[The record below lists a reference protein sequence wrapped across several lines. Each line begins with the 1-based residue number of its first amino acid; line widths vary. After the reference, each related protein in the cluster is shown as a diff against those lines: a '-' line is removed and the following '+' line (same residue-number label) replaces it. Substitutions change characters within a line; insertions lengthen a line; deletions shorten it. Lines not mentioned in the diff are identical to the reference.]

1 MHKLT
6 TLVATLALSAA
17 LAAQSNT
24 VNGLDGRM
32 TEISSLTV
40 LGSTSTTIGCAA
52 RNDMCNVGSV
62 NIPWT
67 AAMAENHPKFG
78 FMVARELNG
87 RFEQISDRSFCKH
100 AFLTINGTGLCGP
113 CGPGSG
119 SSMGLGCTD
128 VYGVGNNGDRFWLG
142 PADEID
148 PWLGTWNH
156 LGSYFDQGFPNVGPP
171 NNADGNRSPISPT
184 NSVMN
189 RITIKKADL
198 TDPTASYYYMIHLI
212 HEGESAANRGDNLM
226 TKKVGFAPSGSSYT
240 TVANVEP
247 PFHGSILEGWTD
259 AFLNQGRNG
268 QDDGTFFVAAKVTQ
282 TAPNNYRYEYAIHN
296 MDNSRG
302 AAALRIPMC
311 PTAAPTN
318 FFFRDI
324 DDNSLNEWTA
334 AVVGNEIQFTA
345 PANNALDWNMIYNFG
360 FDSAASPGTGGLK
373 LDQARIGPG
382 AATLTI
388 GSRLPIGGLSQ
399 TPQLTDLGPGC
410 GSPTTGLS
418 TTGLPTVPNPS
429 MFLVVDSEPSVPI
442 ITHFSFGTAN
452 HPLAPGCTQ
461 YLDPSSTFTMSF
473 NVSTGS
479 GITLIPLPI
488 PAGTP
493 PFSVNFQVA
502 QLIPNGPVLENFGL
516 SNGLQV
522 ASIQVG
528 GCP

>member
-1 MHKLT
+1 MHKS
-6 TLVATLALSAA
+6 TLLAAIALGAA
-17 LAAQSNT
+17 LPAQSNA
-24 VNGLDGRM
+24 VNGLDGRL

-62 NIPWT
+62 NIPWH

-100 AFLTINGTGLCGP
+100 AFLTINGSGVCGP
-113 CGPGSG
+113 CQGGSG
-119 SSMGLGCTD
+119 SSMGLNCTD

-156 LGSYFDQGFPNVGPP
+156 VGSYFDQGFPNVGAP
-171 NNADGNRSPISPT
+171 GNMNGVRSPINPT

-189 RITIKKADL
+189 RVTIKKSDL
-198 TDPTASYYYMIHLI
+198 ADPTASYYYMIHLI
-212 HEGESAANRGDNLM
+212 HEGEPVGNRDDNLM
-226 TKKVGFAPSGSSYT
+226 TKSVGFAPSGNSYT
-240 TVANVEP
+240 TVPDADS
-247 PFHGSILEGWTD
+247 PFHGSILEGWD
-259 AFLNQGRNG
+259 GAFVAQGRNG
-268 QDDGTFFVAAKVTQ
+268 NDDGTFHVAVKVVET
-282 TAPNNYRYEYAIHN
+282 TPGNFRYEYAMHN
-296 MDNSRG
+296 ADNSRG
-302 AAALRIPMC
+302 GASFRVPMC

-324 DDNSLNEWTA
+324 DDNALNQWSAT
-334 AVVGNEIQFTA
+334 VVGNEIQFNA
-345 PANNALDWNMIYNFG
+345 PANNPLDWNTIYNFG
-360 FDSAASPGTGGLK
+360 FDSPASPGAGGLM
-373 LDQARIGPG
+373 LAQARLGPG

-399 TPQLTDLGPGC
+399 VPQLTDLGPGC
-410 GSPTTGLS
+410 GTPPTTLS

-429 MFLVVDSEPSVPI
+429 MFLIVQSAPTVPI
-442 ITHFSFGTAN
+442 ITHYSFDTAN
-452 HPLAPGCTQ
+452 HPIAVGCTQ
-461 YLDPSSTFTMSF
+461 YLDPNSTFVMRF
-473 NVSTGS
+473 EVATGS
-479 GITLIPLPI
+479 GVTLLPLPI
-488 PAGTP
+488 PAGMP

-502 QLIPNGPVLENFGL
+502 QLMPGGPILGNFGL
-516 SNGLQV
+516 SNGLQL
-522 ASIQVG
+522 ASVQVG